1 MCAPTKAARIAP
13 QPSPKTKNPS
23 PDTSGAHILTHVEWT
38 TNRKNWSSV
47 PSLMMS
53 QIYVPRFMMSQNSQ
67 ILSGTTPMT
76 MDSYKL
82 RKKQKKRMW
91 SCYIKEKFESKEVS
105 YIDQK
110 SSVECLLIKIKGI
123 IAKGQLLLGKD
134 ENLVCVRPTAPGPHK

>member
-13 QPSPKTKNPS
+13 LPSPKTKNLS

-47 PSLMMS
+47 PSL
-53 QIYVPRFMMSQNSQ
+53 RFMMSQDSQ

-110 SSVECLLIKIKGI
+110 SSVECLLIKIKDI
-123 IAKGQLLLGKD
+123 ITKGELLSGKD